1 VFADLSLDMKA
12 VINRGLYTLCLH
24 WSRIMLVFEPAN
36 KQEGI
41 FSTAPAEL
49 EEWKRESM
57 LLLASYLSLG
67 AGYSSRLC
75 QMMEEL
81 LQLLTSTKRSVYYD
95 DLTGRLK
102 DDVHIIVLFD
112 FLAERDDRNM
122 IGRMVDLVL

>member
-1 VFADLSLDMKA
+1 
-12 VINRGLYTLCLH
+12 
-24 WSRIMLVFEPAN
+24 MLVFEPAN

-122 IGRMVDLVL
+122 TGRMVDLVL